1 MGVADQGPIAMADRD
16 CDTFDAE
23 SLEELFEPT
32 VEVPAA
38 LLLAA
43 GCCCC
48 TAGGGPTRGGW
59 RPPTCC

>member
-1 MGVADQGPIAMADRD
+1 MADID
-16 CDTFDAE
+16 CDALDAE

-43 GCCCC
+43 GCCYCP
-48 TAGGGPTRGGW
+48 AGGGTPRGSW
-59 RPPTCC
+59 RTPCC

>member
-1 MGVADQGPIAMADRD
+1 MDVGRLVGPAMEDID
-16 CDTFDAE
+16 CDVIDAE

-43 GCCCC
+43 GCCGCC
-48 TAGGGPTRGGW
+48 RGGV
-59 RPPTCC
+59 RPRGAVLASCC